1 MEIACGTGIST
12 EQARSALDASISIAA
27 TDLNPPMLEHAQ
39 AKRGHLAGIEF
50 SQADAQ
56 ALPFG
61 DGELDALYCQFGVMF
76 LPDKPLGF
84 SEFFRMLKPGA
95 MIAFNMWD
103 SLERNPAMGLVFKV
117 LSDVFT
123 GDPPQFLTV
132 PFGWYDHDVISAH
145 LEQAGFIDI
154 QVEDVAHEHS
164 HPSVADLAYGSVY
177 GNLMILEVE
186 ERGTASPDE
195 IVATLASRL
204 SETYGDNPLRA
215 PLQAV
220 VATARLPE

>member
-1 MEIACGTGIST
+1 VLGPFLFEHYARDLAARIEAPAGGRILEIACGTGIST

-50 SQADAQ
+50 SQGDAQ

-61 DGELDALYCQFGVMF
+61 DGEFDALYCQFGVIF
-76 LPDKPLGF
+76 LSDKPLGF
-84 SEFFRMLKPGA
+84 SEFFRVLNPGA
-95 MIAFNMWD
+95 MIAFNVWD

-117 LSDVFT
+117 LRDVFT

-154 QVEDVAHEHS
+154 QVEDVQ
-164 HPSVADLAYGSVY
+164 PPV
-177 GNLMILEVE
+177 
-186 ERGTASPDE
+186 R
-195 IVATLASRL
+195 R
-204 SETYGDNPLRA
+204 
-215 PLQAV
+215 
-220 VATARLPE
+220 